1 MTTPASDRA
10 TTLTLR
16 RSFPAARERV
26 FRAWTERGALQQWFR
41 PGGRGLTVSQLDVQV
56 GGSYRFDLD
65 DGSDSMLGTYLEIVP
80 PEKLVFSWSFANMHG
95 VETVVTVEFIE
106 RGPSTEVILTHQRLT
121 SKELLSSHQAGWQSM
136 LDQLAQV
143 LATL

>member
-1 MTTPASDRA
+1 M
-10 TTLTLR
+10 
-16 RSFPAARERV
+16 
-26 FRAWTERGALQQWFR
+26 
-41 PGGRGLTVSQLDVQV
+41 TVSQLDVQV

-65 DGSDSMLGTYLEIVP
+65 DGSDSMLGTYQEIVP
-80 PEKLVFSWSFANMHG
+80 PEKLVFSWSFASMHG

>member
-1 MTTPASDRA
+1 
-10 TTLTLR
+10 
-16 RSFPAARERV
+16 
-26 FRAWTERGALQQWFR
+26 
-41 PGGRGLTVSQLDVQV
+41 
-56 GGSYRFDLD
+56 
-65 DGSDSMLGTYLEIVP
+65 
-80 PEKLVFSWSFANMHG
+80 